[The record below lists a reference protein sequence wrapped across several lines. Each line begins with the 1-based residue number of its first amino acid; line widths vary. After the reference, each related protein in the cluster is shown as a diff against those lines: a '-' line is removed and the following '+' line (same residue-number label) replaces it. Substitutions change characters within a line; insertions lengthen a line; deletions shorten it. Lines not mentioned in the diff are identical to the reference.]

1 MQLCLSVMMF
11 HLFKLLS
18 CKYPIIFGGEK
29 VTFNHFRV
37 NLLLSQVPQPSM
49 KNNTSSI
56 MFPDKF
62 MQFTVNIIIT
72 NYNLHL
78 LVVTQSVILHDI
90 TYINCHQTEIFK
102 NNTRRF
108 K

>member
-78 LVVTQSVILHDI
+78 LVVRLSHAKCYLT
-90 TYINCHQTEIFK
+90 
-102 NNTRRF
+102 
-108 K
+108 